1 MPHGNKQTSI
11 PYTFGICTINDEVI
25 FNTGKLIG
33 LITKTTHVHSVKNL
47 DLPF

>member
-1 MPHGNKQTSI
+1 MVTDKLPIS
-11 PYTFGICTINDEVI
+11 YICTINDEVI

-33 LITKTTHVHSVKNL
+33 LITKKTHIHPGKNQ

>member
-1 MPHGNKQTSI
+1 MVTDKLPITYI
-11 PYTFGICTINDEVI
+11 PVCTINDEVI

-33 LITKTTHVHSVKNL
+33 LITKTTHIHPGKNQ